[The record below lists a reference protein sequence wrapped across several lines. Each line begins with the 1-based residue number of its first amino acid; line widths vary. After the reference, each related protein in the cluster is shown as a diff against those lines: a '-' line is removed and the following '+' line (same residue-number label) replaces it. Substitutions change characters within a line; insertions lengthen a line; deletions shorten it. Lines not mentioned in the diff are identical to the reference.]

1 MAERKPIF
9 LNLTGGENEVEEM
22 ATSDSITLG
31 GLTMGGDINMNSAG
45 KVTNANAATTD
56 GDVLVY
62 GQSGANLAG
71 LDIDTADLTMNDR
84 KITGLGAPT
93 ADGDATTKA
102 YVDQQVTQG
111 RVWREAVLHAT
122 QLDNTDGINAA
133 VALVLQNQAVD
144 DDRVVLTDGSTTRTY
159 YFGTG
164 TGDVSVTI
172 GGTVAESMQN
182 LASAIEGDGSSI
194 WGAVFTTDLDGIDSD
209 GVVVI
214 IEDANSGTAPEIY
227 GTNWDAGDCQIVD
240 FGGEYDY
247 TKKTLENIPSSD
259 PASTNFG
266 FRRTQANLVDGET
279 HVSLEDDVLRTWDD
293 SGNVWQTTSGAG
305 SIPDATSAS
314 GGGVKGKV
322 TFDSDKGLSVTSGI
336 AEVTLAASAGLK
348 FTGGSLAIEPND
360 FAGTGLEDDG
370 ADNLR
375 LAAQGNGIA
384 GGAGSTLSV
393 DPDSESG
400 GNIAPVS
407 VGSNGVGLDIDTI
420 DGDGL
425 SADGSARLQVALDGS
440 GSGLELTGTTPD
452 KTLGIKL
459 EASNPTLQIDGSNQ
473 LGAKLDG
480 TKGVQA
486 GSGGIE
492 VKVDATTISFDGSG
506 QLQAVGSAEAER
518 IENTLTTAT
527 DATSNGDPVYINGN
541 STIGKSL
548 ANDLAKSRVIGVIRT
563 GAGVAGSTPEVVSHG
578 KCAGILSSATA
589 GTRYFLQDAGGINTS
604 LPAAGSYVVR
614 VGYAFNADD
623 LWVRIRH
630 LGKRAA

>member
-9 LNLTGGENEVEEM
+9 LNLTGGENELEEM
-22 ATSDSITLG
+22 STSDSITLG
-31 GLTMGGDINMNSAG
+31 GLTMGGNIDMNSAG
-45 KVTNANAATTD
+45 KIVNANAATAD

-71 LDIDTADLTMNDR
+71 LDIDTADITMNGQQV
-84 KITGLGAPT
+84 TGLGSPS
-93 ADGDATTKA
+93 GDADAATKA

-111 RVWREAVLHAT
+111 RVWREAVLHAS

-133 VALVLQNQAVD
+133 VALTLQLQAAN
-144 DDRVVLTDGSTTRTY
+144 DDRVVLTDGTTTRTY

-172 GGTVAESMQN
+172 GGTIAESMQN
-182 LASAIEGDGSSI
+182 LATAIEGDGSSI

-214 IEDANSGTAPEIY
+214 FEDANSGVAPEIY

-240 FGGEYDY
+240 FGGEDDY
-247 TKKTLENIPSSD
+247 TKKTLTDIPSSD

-279 HVSLEDDVLRTWDD
+279 HVSLESDVLYTWDD
-293 SGNVWQTTSGAG
+293 SGNTWQTTSGAG

-336 AEVTLAASAGLK
+336 AEVTLAASSGVK
-348 FTGGSLAIEPND
+348 FSGGSLAIEPND

-375 LAAQGNGIA
+375 LATQGNGIA

-407 VGSNGVGLDIDTI
+407 VGANGVGLDIDAI

-440 GSGLELTGTTPD
+440 GSGLELTGTTPNA
-452 KTLGIKL
+452 TLGIKL

-480 TKGVQA
+480 TKGLQA
-486 GSGGIE
+486 GTGGIE
-492 VKVDATTISFDGSG
+492 VKVDSTTISFDGSG

-527 DATSNGDPVYINGN
+527 DATANGDPVYINGN
-541 STIGKSL
+541 STVGKSL
-548 ANDLAKSRVIGVIRT
+548 ASDLAKSRVIGVIRT
-563 GAGVAGSTPEVVSHG
+563 GAGAAGATPDVVSHG
-578 KCAGILSSATA
+578 KCAGVLSSATA
-589 GTRYFLQDAGGINTS
+589 GVRYFLQDAGGIGTG
-604 LPAAGSYVVR
+604 LPSAGNYVVR
-614 VGYAFNADD
+614 VGYAYNADD